1 MATSERGVTEA
12 DPRTDEGTTAA
23 DAVGVGARP
32 SAESPAG
39 GRLADRVA
47 RVVTEILSPA
57 VLVAV
62 VLFAVAWASAETPM
76 SALVTGVIAAAAASF
91 LPIAYILRGV
101 RRGAWTDRHVGE
113 RSQRTLPMLVCLGS
127 TASGTLALAA
137 AGAPRDLLALIACM
151 AAALVVATPI
161 TLLARWKISIH
172 SLVAAGTAVTFTVV
186 FGWVLLFTWPLAAAV
201 GWSRVR
207 LGDHTTAQ
215 VLAGAVV
222 GACATGLLY
231 PALR

>member
-1 MATSERGVTEA
+1 MIDVMATSSTERITAAERA
-12 DPRTDEGTTAA
+12 GTTGRAA
-23 DAVGVGARP
+23 
-32 SAESPAG
+32 
-39 GRLADRVA
+39 RLL
-47 RVVTEILSPA
+47 TEILSPA

-62 VLFAVAWASAETPM
+62 VLFAVAWASAESAM
-76 SALVTGVIAAAAASF
+76 SALVMGVIAAAAASF

-101 RRGAWTDRHVGE
+101 RRGAWTDRHVGV
-113 RSQRTLPMLVCLGS
+113 RDQRTLPMLVCLGS

-137 AGAPRDLLALIACM
+137 AGAPRDLLALIASM

-186 FGWVLLFTWPLAAAV
+186 FGWALLFTWPLAAAV

-207 LGDHTTAQ
+207 LGDHTTTQ
-215 VLAGAVV
+215 VLAGALV

>member
-1 MATSERGVTEA
+1 MIDVMATSSTERI
-12 DPRTDEGTTAA
+12 TAA
-23 DAVGVGARP
+23 ERSRTPGRAAR
-32 SAESPAG
+32 
-39 GRLADRVA
+39 LL
-47 RVVTEILSPA
+47 TEILSPA

-62 VLFAVAWASAETPM
+62 VLFAVAWASAESAM
-76 SALVTGVIAAAAASF
+76 SALVMGVIAAAAASF
-91 LPIAYILRGV
+91 LPIAYILHGV
-101 RRGAWTDRHVGE
+101 RRGAWTDRHVGV
-113 RSQRTLPMLVCLGS
+113 RDQRTLPMLVCLGS

-137 AGAPRDLLALIACM
+137 AGAPRDLLALIASM

-186 FGWVLLFTWPLAAAV
+186 FGWALLFTWPLAAAV

-207 LGDHTTAQ
+207 LGDHTTTQ
-215 VLAGAVV
+215 VLAGALV

>member
-1 MATSERGVTEA
+1 MIDVMATSSTERITAAERA
-12 DPRTDEGTTAA
+12 GTTGRAA
-23 DAVGVGARP
+23 
-32 SAESPAG
+32 
-39 GRLADRVA
+39 RLL
-47 RVVTEILSPA
+47 TEILSPA

-62 VLFAVAWASAETPM
+62 VLFAVAWASAESAM
-76 SALVTGVIAAAAASF
+76 SALVMGVIAAAAASF
-91 LPIAYILRGV
+91 LPIAYILHGV
-101 RRGAWTDRHVGE
+101 RRGAWTDRHVGV
-113 RSQRTLPMLVCLGS
+113 RDQRTLPMLVCLGS

-137 AGAPRDLLALIACM
+137 AGAPRDLLALIASM

-186 FGWVLLFTWPLAAAV
+186 FGWALLFTWPLAAAV

-207 LGDHTTAQ
+207 LGDHTTTQ
-215 VLAGAVV
+215 VLAGALV

>member
-1 MATSERGVTEA
+1 MTEKQQVT
-12 DPRTDEGTTAA
+12 T
-23 DAVGVGARP
+23 
-32 SAESPAG
+32 
-39 GRLADRVA
+39 ADRVA
-47 RVVTEILSPA
+47 RLLTEVLSPA

-62 VLFAVAWASAETPM
+62 VLLAVAWASAD
-76 SALVTGVIAAAAASF
+76 SALSALIMGVIAAAAASF

-101 RRGAWTDRHVGE
+101 RRGSWTDRHVGD
-113 RSQRTLPMLVCLGS
+113 RAQRTLPLLVCLGS
-127 TASGTLALAA
+127 TASGTAALAA
-137 AGAPRDLLALIACM
+137 VGAPRDLLALIACM

-172 SLVAAGTAVTFTVV
+172 ALVAAGVAVTFTVV
-186 FGWVLLFTWPLAAAV
+186 FGWALLATWPPAAAV

-215 VLAGAVV
+215 VLAGALV

-231 PALR
+231 PVLR

>member
-1 MATSERGVTEA
+1 VGCPGAHPRRFAMIDVMATSSTERITAAERA
-12 DPRTDEGTTAA
+12 GTTGRAA
-23 DAVGVGARP
+23 
-32 SAESPAG
+32 
-39 GRLADRVA
+39 RLL
-47 RVVTEILSPA
+47 TEILSPA

-62 VLFAVAWASAETPM
+62 VLFAVAWASAESAM
-76 SALVTGVIAAAAASF
+76 SALVMGVIAAAAASF
-91 LPIAYILRGV
+91 LPIAYILHGV
-101 RRGAWTDRHVGE
+101 RRGAWTDRHVGV
-113 RSQRTLPMLVCLGS
+113 RDQRTLPMLVCLGS

-137 AGAPRDLLALIACM
+137 AGAPRDLLALIASM

-186 FGWVLLFTWPLAAAV
+186 FGWALLFTWPLAAAV

-207 LGDHTTAQ
+207 LGDHTTTQ
-215 VLAGAVV
+215 VLAGALV

>member
-1 MATSERGVTEA
+1 MIDVMATSGTEQ
-12 DPRTDEGTTAA
+12 
-23 DAVGVGARP
+23 AVV
-32 SAESPAG
+32 
-39 GRLADRVA
+39 ADRVA
-47 RVVTEILSPA
+47 RLFTEILSPA
-57 VLVAV
+57 VLVAT
-62 VLFAVAWASAETPM
+62 VLFAVAWTSADSPM
-76 SALVTGVIAAAAASF
+76 SALVTGVLAAAAASF
-91 LPIAYILRGV
+91 LPIAYILHGV
-101 RRGAWTDRHVGE
+101 RRGSWTDRHVGV
-113 RSQRTLPMLVCLGS
+113 RAQRTLPMLVCLGS

-201 GWSRVR
+201 GWSRVHLR
-207 LGDHTTAQ
+207 DHTIAQ
-215 VLAGAVV
+215 VLAGALV

>member
-1 MATSERGVTEA
+1 MIHVMATVDRVDEVGR
-12 DPRTDEGTTAA
+12 RT
-23 DAVGVGARP
+23 VG
-32 SAESPAG
+32 
-39 GRLADRVA
+39 DRVA
-47 RVVTEILSPA
+47 LVFTEVLSPA

-62 VLFAVAWASAETPM
+62 VLFAVAWDSAESPM
-76 SALVTGVIAAAAASF
+76 SALVMGVIAAAAASF

-113 RSQRTLPMLVCLGS
+113 RAQRTLPMLVCLGS

-137 AGAPRDLLALIACM
+137 VGAPRDLLALIACM

-161 TLLARWKISIH
+161 TSLARWKISIH

-186 FGWVLLFTWPLAAAV
+186 FGWALLFTWPLAGAV

-207 LGDHTTAQ
+207 LGDHTQAQ

-231 PALR
+231 PTLR